1 MRLRKDPR
9 AEKYIQ
15 ESDMVISNPEEYKGK
30 WHSIF
35 NKDQELHVEFGMGKG
50 GFMLGMAKQ
59 NPHINYIGIER
70 FETVVYK
77 ACKKA
82 EREQAPEN
90 LRFVCYNVEHCMDIF
105 EKEEA
110 DRIYLNF
117 SDPWPKKRNANKRLT
132 YRKFLEKYR
141 YILHPKGEVHFK
153 TDNQSLFEF
162 SLNEISDQDWKM
174 KNISLDLHASDIEG
188 NVMTEYE
195 ERFSSMGMPIYRLE
209 CFPRR
214 S

>member
-15 ESDMVISNPEEYKGK
+15 ESQMVISNPEEHKGK

-35 NKDQELHVEFGMGKG
+35 NNDQELHVEFGMGKG
-50 GFMLGMAKQ
+50 GFMIGMAKQ
-59 NPHINYIGIER
+59 NPHINYIGVER

-82 EREQAPEN
+82 EREQAPAN

-132 YRKFLEKYR
+132 HYKFLEKYSH
-141 YILHPKGEVHFK
+141 ILQQKGEVHFK
-153 TDNQSLFEF
+153 TDNKSLFEF
-162 SLNEISDQDWKM
+162 SLNEISSQDWKM
-174 KNISLDLHASDIEG
+174 KNISLDLHASDMEG

-209 CFPRR
+209 CFLRR
-214 S
+214 

>member
-9 AEKYIQ
+9 AEQYIE
-15 ESDMVISNPEEYKGK
+15 ESDLVVSNPEEYKGK
-30 WHSIF
+30 WHTVF
-35 NKDQELHVEFGMGKG
+35 KDNQELHVEFGMGKG

-59 NPHINYIGIER
+59 NPHINYVGVER

-82 EREQAPEN
+82 EREEAPSN
-90 LRFVCYNVEHCMDIF
+90 LRFVCYNVAQCMDIF

-117 SDPWPKKRNANKRLT
+117 SDPWPKNRHANKRLT
-132 YRKFLEKYR
+132 HHKFLEKYSQ
-141 YILHPKGEVHFK
+141 ILHLKGEIHFK
-153 TDNQSLFEF
+153 TDNKNLFEF
-162 SLNEISDQDWKM
+162 SLNELSAWDWKM
-174 KNISLDLHASDIEG
+174 KNISLDLHASDIKG

-214 S
+214 